1 MINLI
6 KIEPKEGYS
15 LKLFF
20 SDATFSILDFTY
32 LIQKETVLT
41 IPLKDKIYFQSCFID
56 FGALCWKNGLELSA
70 ESLYLKSKQLKI
82 LQQVQ
87 EVA

>member
-6 KIEPKEGYS
+6 KIVPQENYS

-20 SDATFSILDFTY
+20 SDSTYAILDFTY
-32 LIQKETVLT
+32 LIDTKTILT
-41 IPLKDKIYFQSCFID
+41 TPLQDKKYFQSCFID

-70 ESLYLKSKQLKI
+70 ESLYLKAKQNNSLCS
-82 LQQVQ
+82 VQ

>member
-1 MINLI
+1 MINII
-6 KIEPKEGYS
+6 KIQPQEMYS

-20 SDATFSILDFTY
+20 SDETHTVLDFSY
-32 LIQKETVLT
+32 LLESKTILTKPLQDKE
-41 IPLKDKIYFQSCFID
+41 YFDSCFID

-70 ESLYLKSKQLKI
+70 ESLYIKAKQNNLLNITK
-82 LQQVQ
+82 